1 MRIRSGRAFSKT
13 ACGRHVGCYFADAL
27 QNVKQLFSGSV
38 KPALAGL
45 LVALVLLLNAL
56 AASFALHELV
66 HKDADRASHAC
77 VVTLFEH
84 GQVDSVS
91 GEVPVAVPLVL
102 IETTPSSIFSVPS
115 TAIENLPP
123 GRAPPAVLS
132 SQA

>member
-1 MRIRSGRAFSKT
+1 MQPAKP
-13 ACGRHVGCYFADAL
+13 
-27 QNVKQLFSGSV
+27 LFNQPG

-56 AASFALHELV
+56 AASPALHELI
-66 HKDADRASHAC
+66 HKEAEKTSHAC
-77 VVTLFEH
+77 VVTLFAH
-84 GQVDSVS
+84 GQVDSAS
-91 GEVPVAVPLVL
+91 CDVPVIVPTAF
-102 IETTPSSIFSVPS
+102 IKTTSSIIFSVPI